1 MRKVKV
7 EIKCRVPSWNFC
19 TLDDFTANGRFSKEV
34 CKYCVK
40 DKHGY
45 HCVLHD
51 AGLAVEKDFVLK
63 CPSCIKVTAG
73 FPLDEEPTMP
83 PVDPKVIIRETLK
96 NYKQT
101 VKQLMDQGY
110 PASLAETLATKYV
123 LGEK

>member
-1 MRKVKV
+1 MRKIKV
-7 EIKCRVPSWNFC
+7 EIKCRVPSWNYC
-19 TLDDFTANGRFSKEV
+19 TLDGFTANGRFSKEL
-34 CKYCVK
+34 CSFCVK
-40 DKHGY
+40 DKNGY
-45 HCVLHD
+45 HCMLHD
-51 AGLAVEKDFVLK
+51 EGLAADKYFVHK
-63 CPSCIKVTAG
+63 CPKCINVTAG
-73 FPLDEEPTMP
+73 FPLDEEPELP